1 MKRKLLIPVAALVLW
16 LGYCAA
22 AFAENN
28 LYPLE
33 KLGKFMFNDTNLSIN
48 HNQSC
53 ASCHDLAWGGTNP
66 DSNTNAEGAVHEGSF
81 ADRFGNRKPP
91 SAAYATLCPIFHR
104 TSSDAGEFT
113 GGLFW
118 DGRATGEKL
127 ANPAADQAQG
137 PFLNPAE
144 QGLPDSACV
153 VYLVSVAPYAPLYKK
168 IWSDNISS
176 ISFPAD
182 MASLCEQEDV
192 YIQLSSGDRAKVE
205 MEYDNIARA
214 IAAYENSP
222 EVNAFHSRFDASRCR
237 RSVLNTMERKGLKL
251 FMGKGQC
258 ANCHTIIG
266 RKPAFT
272 DFTYDNLGVPQNPYN
287 PALTADPN
295 YVDLGLG
302 GYLKNRG
309 ESASVYEP
317 EIGKMKVP
325 TIRNVDKRPCPDS
338 VKAYTHNGYFKTL
351 KGLVH
356 FYNTRDVKPE
366 CPGPYTE
373 AEALAADC
381 WPAPEVAKNMNT
393 TLVGDLGL
401 TDDEENAIVAF
412 LKTLTDRSDRH

>member
-1 MKRKLLIPVAALVLW
+1 MKRKRFIPIITLVIAV
-16 LGYCAA
+16 GSCTG
-22 AFAENN
+22 AFATNK
-28 LYPLE
+28 LCPLE
-33 KLGKFMFNDTNLSIN
+33 KLGKFIFNDANLSIN

-66 DSNTNAEGAVHEGSF
+66 DSSTNSEGAVHAGSF
-81 ADRFGNRKPP
+81 PDRFGNRKPP
-91 SAAYATLCPIFHR
+91 SVAYATPSPILHR
-104 TSSDAGEFT
+104 TTRDSGEFT

-137 PFLNPAE
+137 PFLNPVE

-153 VYLVSVAPYAPLYKK
+153 VYLVSGARYAPLYEK

-176 ISFPAD
+176 IAFPDD
-182 MASLCEQEDV
+182 MESLCEQEAID
-192 YIQLSSGDRAKVE
+192 ILLSPEDRTKVE

-222 EVNAFHSRFDASRCR
+222 EVNRFRSKFDAGRCR
-237 RSVLNTMERKGLKL
+237 RSVLSRVERKGLEL
-251 FMGKGQC
+251 FQGKGQC
-258 ANCHTIIG
+258 ANCHTSMG
-266 RKPAFT
+266 RNPAFT

-287 PALTADPN
+287 PVLLADPN

-302 GYLKNRG
+302 GYLQKRG
-309 ESASVYEP
+309 EPASVYEP

-325 TIRNVDKRPCPDS
+325 TLRNVDKRPCPDS

-351 KGLVH
+351 EGLVH
-356 FYNTRDVKPE
+356 FYNTRDVKPQ

-373 AEALAADC
+373 AEALAAEC
-381 WPAPEVAKNMNT
+381 WPAPEVAENMNT
-393 TLVGDLGL
+393 TMVGNLGL

-412 LKTLTDRSDRH
+412 LQTLTDRSH